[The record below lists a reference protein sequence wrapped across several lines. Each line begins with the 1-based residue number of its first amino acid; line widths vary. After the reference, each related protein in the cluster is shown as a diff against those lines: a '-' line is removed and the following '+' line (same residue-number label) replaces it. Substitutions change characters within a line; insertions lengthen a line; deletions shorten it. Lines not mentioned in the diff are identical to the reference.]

1 MLIANQ
7 DMMSLTHAGAGICV
21 KRRKGSRYIGCNMDS
36 ATIVG
41 IISAFSL
48 VLIAVVSGGGLT
60 WFLDAPSALIVFGG
74 TFGAVLI
81 NYSFADVLGVLKVAQ
96 NAFFK
101 KEQSAHGAIN
111 LLVAMS
117 KVSRRDGILALQNTT
132 AGLRDPFLAKAVNL
146 VIDGLEP
153 GDVRN
158 ILETELD
165 FIEERHR
172 LGAEIFSS
180 MGNYAPAMGMTGT
193 LIGLVQ
199 MLMRM
204 NDPSTI
210 GPAMSVALVTTFYG
224 VISSYLLFLPLAGKL
239 KRLSARELLVKQL
252 IIHGILSMQ
261 AGDNPRILEQKLH
274 AFISPRER
282 KTVF

>member
-1 MLIANQ
+1 
-7 DMMSLTHAGAGICV
+7 
-21 KRRKGSRYIGCNMDS
+21 MDS
-36 ATIVG
+36 ATIIG
-41 IISAFSL
+41 IVSAFSL
-48 VLIAVVSGGGLT
+48 VLIAVISGGGLT

-101 KEQSAHGAIN
+101 KEQKAQDAIK
-111 LLVAMS
+111 LLVMMS
-117 KVSRRDGILALQNTT
+117 KVSRRDGFLALQNMT

-146 VIDGLEP
+146 IIDGLDP
-153 GDVRN
+153 ADVRN

-204 NDPSTI
+204 NDPSAI

-224 VISSYLLFLPLAGKL
+224 VISAYLLFLPLAGKL
-239 KRLSARELLVKQL
+239 KRLSAQELLVKQL
-252 IIHGILSMQ
+252 VINGILSMQ

-274 AFISPRER
+274 AFIAPRER
-282 KTVF
+282 TSVF

>member
-1 MLIANQ
+1 
-7 DMMSLTHAGAGICV
+7 
-21 KRRKGSRYIGCNMDS
+21 MDL
-36 ATIVG
+36 ATIIG
-41 IISAFSL
+41 IASAFSL
-48 VLIAVVSGGGLT
+48 VLIAVASGGGLT
-60 WFLDAPSALIVFGG
+60 WFLDGPSALIVFGG

-81 NYSFADVLGVLKVAQ
+81 NYPVADVLGVIKVAQ

-101 KEQSAHGAIN
+101 KEQKARDAID

-117 KVSRRDGILALQNTT
+117 KVSRKDGMLALQNMTDQ
-132 AGLRDPFLAKAVNL
+132 LRDPFLIKAVNL
-146 VIDGLEP
+146 IIDGLEP
-153 GDVRN
+153 VDVTN

-172 LGAEIFSS
+172 LGAEIFTT

-199 MLMRM
+199 MLMKM
-204 NDPSTI
+204 NDPSSI

-224 VISSYLLFLPLAGKL
+224 VILAYLLFLPLAGKL
-239 KRLSARELLVKQL
+239 KRLSAQELLVKQL
-252 IIHGILSMQ
+252 IINGILSIQ

-274 AFISPRER
+274 AFISPLER
-282 KTVF
+282 KSVFK

>member
-1 MLIANQ
+1 
-7 DMMSLTHAGAGICV
+7 
-21 KRRKGSRYIGCNMDS
+21 MDL
-36 ATIVG
+36 ATIIG
-41 IISAFSL
+41 IVSAFSL
-48 VLIAVVSGGGLT
+48 VLIAVASGGGLT
-60 WFLDAPSALIVFGG
+60 WFWDGPSALIVFGG

-81 NYSFADVLGVLKVAQ
+81 NYPLADVLGVIKVAQ

-101 KEQSAHGAIN
+101 KEQKARAAID
-111 LLVAMS
+111 LLVMMS
-117 KVSRRDGILALQNTT
+117 KVSRKDGMLALQNMTNQ
-132 AGLRDPFLAKAVNL
+132 LRDPFLMKAVHL
-146 VIDGLEP
+146 IIDGLEP
-153 GDVRN
+153 GDVTN

-172 LGAEIFSS
+172 LGAEIFTT

-204 NDPSTI
+204 NDPSSI

-224 VISSYLLFLPLAGKL
+224 VVLAYLLFLPLAGKL
-239 KRLSARELLVKQL
+239 TRLSSQELLVKQL
-252 IIHGILSMQ
+252 IINGILSIQ

-274 AFISPRER
+274 AFISPHER
-282 KTVF
+282 KSVF

>member
-1 MLIANQ
+1 
-7 DMMSLTHAGAGICV
+7 
-21 KRRKGSRYIGCNMDS
+21 MDS
-36 ATIVG
+36 ATIIG

-48 VLIAVVSGGGLT
+48 VLIAVLSGGGLT
-60 WFLDAPSALIVFGG
+60 WFLDPPSALIVFGG

-81 NYSFADVLGVLKVAQ
+81 NYSFADVMGVLKVAQ

-101 KEQSAHGAIN
+101 KEQSAQDAIK
-111 LLVAMS
+111 LLVTMS
-117 KVSRRDGILALQNTT
+117 KVSRRDGLLALQNMV

-146 VIDGLEP
+146 IIDGLEP
-153 GDVRN
+153 GDVSN

-172 LGAEIFSS
+172 LGAEIFSN

-204 NDPSTI
+204 NDPSSI

-224 VISSYLLFLPLAGKL
+224 VISAYLLFLPLAGKL
-239 KRLSARELLVKQL
+239 KRLSTQELLVKQL
-252 IIHGILSMQ
+252 IINGILSMQ
-261 AGDNPRILEQKLH
+261 AGDNPRVLEQKLH

-282 KTVF
+282 KSVF

>member
-1 MLIANQ
+1 
-7 DMMSLTHAGAGICV
+7 
-21 KRRKGSRYIGCNMDS
+21 MDL
-36 ATIVG
+36 ATIIGIVG
-41 IISAFSL
+41 AFSL
-48 VLIAVVSGGGLT
+48 VLIAVASGGGLT
-60 WFLDAPSALIVFGG
+60 WFLDGPSALIVFGG
-74 TFGAVLI
+74 TFGAVLV
-81 NYSFADVLGVLKVAQ
+81 NYPLADVLGVIKVAQ

-101 KEQSAHGAIN
+101 KEQKARAAID

-117 KVSRRDGILALQNTT
+117 KVSRKEGMLALQNMT
-132 AGLRDPFLAKAVNL
+132 GRLRDPFLVKAVNL
-146 VIDGLEP
+146 IIDGLEP
-153 GDVRN
+153 VDVTN

-172 LGAEIFSS
+172 LGAEIFTT

-204 NDPSTI
+204 NDPSAI

-224 VISSYLLFLPLAGKL
+224 VVLAYLLFLPLAGKL
-239 KRLSARELLVKQL
+239 KRLSAQELLVKQL
-252 IIHGILSMQ
+252 IINGILSIQ

-274 AFISPRER
+274 AFISPHER
-282 KTVF
+282 KSVF

>member
-1 MLIANQ
+1 
-7 DMMSLTHAGAGICV
+7 
-21 KRRKGSRYIGCNMDS
+21 MDL
-36 ATIVG
+36 ATIIG
-41 IISAFSL
+41 IVSAFSL
-48 VLIAVVSGGGLT
+48 VFIAVASGGGLA
-60 WFLDAPSALIVFGG
+60 WFWDGPSALIVFGG

-81 NYSFADVLGVLKVAQ
+81 NYPLADVLGVIKVAQ

-101 KEQSAHGAIN
+101 KEQKARAAID
-111 LLVAMS
+111 LLVTMS
-117 KVSRRDGILALQNTT
+117 KVSRRDGMLALQHLT
-132 AGLRDPFLAKAVNL
+132 GRLHDPFLIKAVNL
-146 VIDGLEP
+146 IIDGLEP
-153 GDVRN
+153 VDVTN

-172 LGAEIFSS
+172 LGAEIFTT

-204 NDPSTI
+204 SDPSSI

-224 VISSYLLFLPLAGKL
+224 VILAYLLFLPLAGKL
-239 KRLSARELLVKQL
+239 KRLSAQELLVKQL
-252 IIHGILSMQ
+252 IINGILSIQ

-274 AFISPRER
+274 AFISPHER
-282 KTVF
+282 KSVF